1 MIWFVIAGALLM
13 FCHLRF
19 TERTPALS
27 LVMVAMLAPLISQG
41 LLSYFATEQSVGAA
55 LVIAVI
61 VVIGE
66 GYANSSSDVRST
78 AGTNDAA

>member
-1 MIWFVIAGALLM
+1 MIWLVIAGALLM
-13 FCHLRF
+13 FCNLRF

-27 LVMVAMLAPLISQG
+27 LVMVAMLAPLVSQG
-41 LLSYFATEQSVGAA
+41 LLSYFATEQSIGAA

-66 GYANSSSDVRST
+66 GYANSSSDDRLSVNHDNV
-78 AGTNDAA
+78 A